1 MGVMDASPV
10 AIGTSSAT
18 ESGITA
24 SLGAS
29 TSSGAAALV
38 SVLPMGADVDS
49 ALFAAALN
57 AAGGQYLGV
66 AAEHITQRAL
76 FASSQQLASVTYT
89 TTETIR
95 SLTASLDV
103 V

>member
-1 MGVMDASPV
+1 MTMQVSTTAVSG
-10 AIGTSSAT
+10 SSAT
-18 ESGITA
+18 EASIVA

-29 TSSGAAALV
+29 TASGAAALV
-38 SVLPMGADVDS
+38 SVLPMGADADS

-57 AAGGQYLGV
+57 ATGAQYLG
-66 AAEHITQRAL
+66 AASEHIVQRAL

-95 SLTASLDV
+95 SLTASLNV

>member
-1 MGVMDASPV
+1 MLDVSPLAV
-10 AIGTSSAT
+10 GTSSAT
-18 ESGITA
+18 ESGLAA

-95 SLTASLDV
+95 ALTSSLNV
-103 V
+103 

>member
-1 MGVMDASPV
+1 MVLNASPV
-10 AIGTSSAT
+10 SIAGSAAT
-18 ESGITA
+18 EEGITA

-29 TSSGAAALV
+29 TASGASALV
-38 SVLPMGADVDS
+38 SVLPMGADADS

-76 FASSQQLASVTYT
+76 FASSQQLSSVTYT

-95 SLTASLDV
+95 QLTASLDV
-103 V
+103 